1 MSGPQ
6 DHTGGAAGRGGAG
19 GHQLRRTPQ
28 LTQQEADA
36 VRSAV
41 AVTTRVDGVEPIG
54 DGPMR
59 SLAGGDGVLHLLVRD
74 ASGRLLAYA
83 NIDAPK
89 TPRAMVEAFV
99 VPDARGTG
107 IASALLQAATAE
119 AGSQGRIWAHG
130 DGAAARA
137 VAERMD
143 MDVRRELLQLARPL
157 TDPALPSLRVPDGVT
172 IRRFRDDDEAELLR
186 VNNAAFSWHPEQGGW
201 TGDDFAEHRAQP
213 WFDPDGIFL
222 AFDEARPEALLGFHW
237 TKIHPAHGDA
247 PPLGE
252 VYVLGV
258 DPAAQGRGLG
268 AVLTLVGLEHLR
280 DLGLDTVM
288 LYVEGDNTAAVNT
301 YTRLGFTR
309 SRADVAYGWS
319 S

>member
-1 MSGPQ
+1 M
-6 DHTGGAAGRGGAG
+6 TGRGDAAGGAG
-19 GHQLRRTPQ
+19 GRSLRRTSA

-36 VRSAV
+36 VRAAV
-41 AVTTRVDGVEPIG
+41 AEATSADGVEPIG

-59 SLAGGDGVLHLLVRD
+59 SLAGGQGVQHLLVHD
-74 ASGRLLAYA
+74 EAGRLLAYA
-83 NIDAPK
+83 NVESPK

-99 VPDARGTG
+99 VPDARGRG
-107 IASALLQAATAE
+107 IASALLHAATAE

-143 MDVRRELLQLARPL
+143 MDVRRELLQLSRRL
-157 TDPALPSLRVPDGVT
+157 DGPALPELRVPEGIT
-172 IRRFRDDDEAELLR
+172 IRRFRDGDESGLLR

-201 TGDDFAEHRAQP
+201 AAEDFDEQRSQP

-222 AFDEARPEALLGFHW
+222 AFDDADPDTLLGFHW
-237 TKIHPAHGDA
+237 TKVHPAQGGVPA
-247 PPLGE
+247 VGE

-258 DPAAQGRGLG
+258 DPAAQGRSLG
-268 AVLTLVGLEHLR
+268 TALTIAGLEHLR
-280 DLGLDTVM
+280 DAGLGEVI
-288 LYVEGDNTAAVNT
+288 LYVEGDNTAALTT

-319 S
+319 G

>member
-1 MSGPQ
+1 M
-6 DHTGGAAGRGGAG
+6 
-19 GHQLRRTPQ
+19 RRTSQ
-28 LTQQEADA
+28 LTQEEADA

-41 AVTTRVDGVEPIG
+41 AVSTRVDGVEPIG

-59 SLAGGDGVLHLLVRD
+59 SLAGGAGTRHLLVHD
-74 ASGRLLAYA
+74 GSGRLLAYA
-83 NIDAPK
+83 NIEAPG
-89 TPRAMVEAFV
+89 TPHAMVEAFV
-99 VPDARGTG
+99 VPDARGRG
-107 IASALLQAATAE
+107 IASALLHAATTE

-130 DGAAARA
+130 DGVAARA

-143 MDVRRELLQLARPL
+143 MDVRRELLQLSRPL
-157 TDPALPSLRVPDGVT
+157 TDPALPPSRMPEGISFRT
-172 IRRFRDDDEAELLR
+172 FRDADEDELLR

-201 TGDDFAEHRAQP
+201 TSGDFDEHRAQP

-222 AFDEARPEALLGFHW
+222 AFDEAQPGALLGFHW
-237 TKIHPAHGDA
+237 TKVHAARGDEPA
-247 PPLGE
+247 LGE

-258 DPAAQGRGLG
+258 DPGAQGRGLG
-268 AVLTLVGLEHLR
+268 SALTLVGLEHLR
-280 DLGLDTVM
+280 DQGLATVM

-309 SRADVAYGWS
+309 ARADVAYGWS